1 MYEITYK
8 YSDLDKEHQFGIEQI
23 GNMPIYN
30 SWVWFYL
37 VELFAGNKPRI
48 FPYKLMAH
56 GFEKVKILKTYKFA
70 NDAKQQAKLIH
81 GCIIR
86 KLNEINAKTT

>member
-23 GNMPIYN
+23 RNAPIYN
-30 SWVWFYL
+30 AWVWFYL
-37 VELFAGNKPRI
+37 GELFAGSKPQI
-48 FPYKLMAH
+48 YPYKLMAH
-56 GFEKVKILKTYKFA
+56 GFEKVKILKAYQFA
-70 NDAKQQAKLIH
+70 NNAKKQAQLIH

-86 KLNEINAKTT
+86 KLNEINTKTT